1 MTRQRLPTVRDVA
14 RRAGVSPGTVSRVM
28 SGRQGAADTRRRVL
42 AAVRELGY
50 TPHPAATRLSTG
62 RSHVIAVIVPFSTR
76 PSVSERMNG
85 VVTSLAETP
94 YDLVVHNVET
104 PEQRS
109 RLFALVP
116 QQRDADGVL
125 IISLSPR
132 DAEVPALLES
142 RVPVVLID
150 VDHPGLAPLSRV
162 VVDDEAGGHT
172 ATVHLIAL
180 GHTRIGFLGDVLD
193 CPFGFTSSRDRRR
206 GYLRAHAEAGLA
218 PRTQDCALGGHSR
231 AQARALAAT
240 LLRRG
245 PASDGARRGERH
257 AGGGRS
263 RGRAG
268 AAAAGA
274 RGPVRGRPRRHRD
287 RGRARPHD
295 RAPAPPALGTTGH
308 RAAADPPSRPR
319 RRARAGGAAN
329 RAGGAAHHRAAA
341 RLGARASSAA
351 DTIVQCERET
361 TPAHRSG
368 AGLGPNGC

>member
-1 MTRQRLPTVRDVA
+1 MTRPRLPTVRDVA

-85 VVTSLAETP
+85 VVTALAETP

-193 CPFGFTSSRDRRR
+193 CPFGFTSSRDRCR

-245 PASDGARRGERH
+245 RRPTALVAASDTQ
-257 AGGGRS
+257 
-263 RGRAG
+263 
-268 AAAAGA
+268 AAGA
-274 RGPVRGRPRRHRD
+274 LEAARELRLRVPEDLSVVGHDDIEIADVLGLTTVRQPLRHSGRRGTELLLTHLRDPGAVPVREVLPTELVERR
-287 RGRARPHD
+287 
-295 RAPAPPALGTTGH
+295 TTG
-308 RAAADPPSRPR
+308 PPP
-319 RRARAGGAAN
+319 G
-329 RAGGAAHHRAAA
+329 
-341 RLGARASSAA
+341 
-351 DTIVQCERET
+351 
-361 TPAHRSG
+361 
-368 AGLGPNGC
+368 